1 MKLVLLA
8 LFGMGLATSA
18 LADEALCRSAD
29 RVANPCYSDAIQAGW
44 LPQPGLTS
52 GSEGYFRV
60 KRGGT
65 TLNCVRFK
73 DRQTDRLVEEGCEPT
88 QANLSEELQY
98 RIQNRK

>member
-8 LFGMGLATSA
+8 LFGIGVATSA
-18 LADEALCRSAD
+18 LGEEPVCRSAD
-29 RVANPCYSDAIQAGW
+29 RDQYPCYSDAIRTGG

-52 GSEGYFRV
+52 GRDGYFRV

-65 TLNCVRFK
+65 TFNCIRFE
-73 DRQTDRLVEEGCEPT
+73 DRQTGRFIEEGCEPT
-88 QANLSEELQY
+88 QAVLSEELQY